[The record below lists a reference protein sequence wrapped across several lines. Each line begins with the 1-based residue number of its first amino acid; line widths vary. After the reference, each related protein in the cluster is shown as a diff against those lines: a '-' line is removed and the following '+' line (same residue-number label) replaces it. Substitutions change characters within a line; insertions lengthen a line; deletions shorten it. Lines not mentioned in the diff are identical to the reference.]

1 MNMDFQT
8 FYNILLT
15 MGVVYVI
22 QEIWSNRQQKIRSV
36 EFKKELEEEMQE
48 LKNNLKEDFERQ
60 YEDIVK
66 SSQDPK
72 VKKTYERELNKY
84 KDNQ

>member
-1 MNMDFQT
+1 MDFQT